1 MDDDIIFKPTPSK
14 SIKQPAKKERSLDD
28 WYRAKLDEKDGS
40 SRNEAKPNE
49 SFKACLKTWNSRREQ
64 SKTKSDRPIL

>member
-1 MDDDIIFKPTPSK
+1 MDDDNIFKPTPSK

-49 SFKACLKTWNSRREQ
+49 SFNASFKILDSRSEQ
-64 SKTKSDRPIL
+64 SRNKE